1 MIFEVS
7 VILGIYRGA
16 VVVEFYCIFCIYKHK
31 FYRTVGLGLRRIR
44 YIKFY
49 FAKIV
54 NWQCSR
60 KFRAYQL
67 KFCHLLKC

>member
-31 FYRTVGLGLRRIR
+31 FYRTAGLGLRCMLD
-44 YIKFY
+44 KFY
-49 FAKIV
+49 FCKNSELAV
-54 NWQCSR
+54 
-60 KFRAYQL
+60 
-67 KFCHLLKC
+67 